1 MRRLLAFLL
10 TAAILMF
17 TGCDLMDYI
26 PDYKFSPDL
35 PLDLIAGSYWH
46 DDADHEGFSS
56 STLALNRDGTYVL
69 QGEDSDEYQLFP
81 DRQGTYAVTVESY
94 SIYRA
99 GGTIVFKPRTP
110 VIGTAGESVSARFSW
125 TSTDRADADIPLSL
139 TLSFPSGAVV
149 VYNGVFI

>member
-81 DRQGTYAVTVESY
+81 DGQGTYTVTVESY

-99 GGTIVFKPRTP
+99 SGTIVFRPRTP
-110 VIGTAGESVSARFSW
+110 VIGPAGEPVSARFVW
-125 TSTDRADADIPLSL
+125 TSTDKAGVDVPLSL
-139 TLSFPSGAVV
+139 SLTFASGASVI
-149 VYNGVFI
+149 YNGVFI